1 MVNNM
6 NITLYS
12 FILTFIAGF
21 STLIGALL
29 IFFKTKTNKIIIGS
43 LAFASGV
50 MFAVSISDLIPEAI
64 ELLNYKSIIEI
75 VLIVVFM
82 VLGMIFSMIIDKY
95 IPSVENTSKNG
106 LFRVG
111 IISMLAIIIHNI
123 PEGIA
128 TFMATNT
135 DISLGISLTIAIA
148 LHNIPEGISIAVPI
162 YYSTKSRGNA
172 LLYTFISGLSE
183 PFGALLS
190 FLFLKPFMNDFVMG
204 LLMAIIAGIMTHI
217 AFYELLPTSL
227 KYKNKKLSYLFFVV
241 GFIFMIINHFIFG

>member
-21 STLIGALL
+21 STLIGSLL
-29 IFFKTKTNKIIIGS
+29 IFFKTKTNKIIIAS

-50 MFAVSISDLIPEAI
+50 MFTVSILDLLPEAI
-64 ELLNYKSIIEI
+64 ELLNYKTIIEI
-75 VLIVVFM
+75 PLIVAFM
-82 VLGMIFSMIIDKY
+82 VLGMILSMVIDKN
-95 IPSVENTSKNG
+95 IPSGETNSKNN

-111 IISMLAIIIHNI
+111 IISMLAIIMHNI

-162 YYSTKSRGNA
+162 YYSTKSSGKA
-172 LLYTFISGLSE
+172 LLYTLISGLSE
-183 PFGALLS
+183 PFGALLA

-204 LLMAIIAGIMTHI
+204 ILMSLIAGIMTHI
-217 AFYELLPTSL
+217 AFYELFSTSL
-227 KYKNKKLSYLFFVV
+227 KYKNKKLTYIFFIIGLLFMTV
-241 GFIFMIINHFIFG
+241 NHFIF

>member
-12 FILTFIAGF
+12 FILTFIAGV
-21 STLIGALL
+21 STLIGSLL

-50 MFAVSISDLIPEAI
+50 MFAVSISDLIPESI
-64 ELLNYKSIIEI
+64 QLLNYKGVIEI
-75 VLIVVFM
+75 SLIVIFM
-82 VLGMIFSMIIDKY
+82 VLGMTLSMIIDKY
-95 IPSVENTSKNG
+95 IPSVENTSKNC

-135 DISLGISLTIAIA
+135 DINLGISLTIAIA

-162 YYSTKSRGNA
+162 YYSTKSRGSA
-172 LLYTFISGLSE
+172 LFYTLISGLSE
-183 PFGALLS
+183 PFGALLAY
-190 FLFLKPFMNDFVMG
+190 LFLKPFMNDFIMG
-204 LLMAIIAGIMTHI
+204 ILMALIAGIMTHI

-227 KYKNKKLSYLFFVV
+227 KYKNKKLTYIFFVI
-241 GFIFMIINHFIFG
+241 GLLFMFINHFIFG

>member
-1 MVNNM
+1 M
-6 NITLYS
+6 
-12 FILTFIAGF
+12 
-21 STLIGALL
+21 IGALL

-50 MFAVSISDLIPEAI
+50 MFAVSIFDLIPEAI
-64 ELLNYKSIIEI
+64 NLLHYKSFIEI
-75 VLIVVFM
+75 PLIVVFM
-82 VLGMIFSMIIDKY
+82 VVGIVLSMTIDKY
-95 IPSVENTSKNG
+95 LPTTENSSKNG

-111 IISMLAIIIHNI
+111 IISMLAIIMHNI

-162 YYSTKSRGNA
+162 YYSTKSRRKA
-172 LLYTFISGLSE
+172 LFYTLISGLSE
-183 PFGALLS
+183 PFGALLA

-204 LLMAIIAGIMTHI
+204 LLMAMIAGIMTHI
-217 AFYELLPTSL
+217 SFYELLPTSL
-227 KYKNKKLSYLFFVV
+227 KYKNKKLTYTFFII
-241 GFIFMIINHFIFG
+241 GLLFMIFNHFVFN

>member
-6 NITLYS
+6 NIILYS

-29 IFFKTKTNKIIIGS
+29 IFFKAKSNKIIVES
-43 LAFASGV
+43 LAFAAGV
-50 MFAVSISDLIPEAI
+50 MFSVSMLDLIPEAI
-64 ELLNYKSIIEI
+64 HLLNYKNIIEI
-75 VLIVVFM
+75 PLIAVFM
-82 VLGMIFSMIIDKY
+82 VLGMVLSMTIDKY

-111 IISMLAIIIHNI
+111 IISMLAIIMHNI

-128 TFMATNT
+128 TFMAANT

-148 LHNIPEGISIAVPI
+148 LHNIPEGISIAIPI
-162 YYSTKSRGNA
+162 YYSTKSRGSA
-172 LLYTFISGLSE
+172 LLYTLVSGLSE
-183 PFGALLS
+183 PFGALLA
-190 FLFLKPFMNDFVMG
+190 FLFLKPFMNDSIMG
-204 LLMAIIAGIMTHI
+204 ILMSLIAGIMTHI

-227 KYKNKKLSYLFFVV
+227 KYKNKKLTYIFFII
-241 GFIFMIINHFIFG
+241 GLIFMTINHFIF